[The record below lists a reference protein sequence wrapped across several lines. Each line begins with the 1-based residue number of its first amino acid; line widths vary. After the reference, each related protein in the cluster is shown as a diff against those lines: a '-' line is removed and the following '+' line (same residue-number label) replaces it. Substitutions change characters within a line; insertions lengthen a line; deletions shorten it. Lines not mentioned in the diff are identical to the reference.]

1 MARLLSIRA
10 RALQSR
16 EAIELLSNKWRV
28 TILHLLYGGPVRS
41 NDLQRA
47 IPGLSAKVM
56 TQTLRG
62 LERDGLIL
70 RRVRSAVPLHV
81 EYELT
86 EMGRNVIPL
95 LRELCHWA
103 KANAR
108 SRDQARRRFDAAA
121 QNRGKPRRP
130 VQQHDPFA
138 S

>member
-41 NDLQRA
+41 NDLKRV

-70 RRVRSAVPLHV
+70 RRVRENSATGPKRTRDRATKPAGASTLRQR
-81 EYELT
+81 T
-86 EMGRNVIPL
+86 E
-95 LRELCHWA
+95 
-103 KANAR
+103 ANRGAR
-108 SRDQARRRFDAAA
+108 SAA
-121 QNRGKPRRP
+121 
-130 VQQHDPFA
+130 
-138 S
+138 